1 MKTLFVNPPS
11 FEKFDGGASA
21 RYQAT
26 REITSFWYPVCLAY
40 PAGLV
45 KDSCLLDGPAQGVSP
60 EDTVKIAR
68 DFAHQVP
75 LVSVQGH
82 SVGCLEG

>member
-1 MKTLFVNPPS
+1 MQTLFVNPPC

-26 REITSFWYPVCLAY
+26 REITSFWCPVCLAY

-45 KDSCLLDGPAQGVSP
+45 PESRLLDGP
-60 EDTVKIAR
+60 
-68 DFAHQVP
+68 
-75 LVSVQGH
+75 VQGINPNNT
-82 SVGCLEG
+82 VAIAPIPRETIP